1 MTSKW
6 TDVDEDSSVLLEYP
20 CDWGVWCARFDVL
33 GKPEKHCHIRI
44 SCDDGTGTIPAQIE
58 SREFLA
64 FLLAHL
70 NERGTLTT
78 SEWSTINNL
87 PETIHLIE
95 KATDRERKVMEDPEL
110 LKKWTT
116 FGYASTW

>member
-1 MTSKW
+1 MASKW
-6 TDVDEDSSVLLEYP
+6 TDVDEDSSVLLNYP
-20 CDWGVWCARFDVL
+20 CDWGVWCANYDVS
-33 GKPEKHCHIRI
+33 GKPEKHGHIRI

-58 SREFLA
+58 SREFLS

-70 NERGTLTT
+70 NERKSLTKA
-78 SEWSTINNL
+78 ERDTINNL

-95 KATDRERKVMEDPEL
+95 KATDRERKVMENPEL

-116 FGYASTW
+116 FGYSSTW